1 MRCVMDP
8 PWCIR
13 IQDEAPLAL
22 TAVTR
27 GQVWIWPDD
36 GPPVRLGT
44 GDIMVNRGPAPYT
57 IGDDPAATRPRAV
70 IYPGQNCVT
79 LDGKPLHQEMALG
92 VRSWGNSLHGE
103 TVMLTGAYQM
113 QGEVSRRLLRVLPP
127 MLTLAADEWNSPLIP
142 LLAEEI
148 TKDEPGQEAV
158 LDRLLD
164 LLLIAVLRTWFARPE
179 AQAPAW
185 YRGYADPVVGRAL
198 HLLHHNPAHGWTVAS
213 LASAT
218 GVSRAAL
225 ARRFSELVG
234 EPPMSFLTSWRM
246 ALAAD
251 LLREPDTTIAAVARQ
266 VGYASPYALSSAF
279 KRVQGVSPRQFRERA
294 ATG

>member
-1 MRCVMDP
+1 V
-8 PWCIR
+8 
-13 IQDEAPLAL
+13 
-22 TAVTR
+22 
-27 GQVWIWPDD
+27 
-36 GPPVRLGT
+36 
-44 GDIMVNRGPAPYT
+44 
-57 IGDDPAATRPRAV
+57 
-70 IYPGQNCVT
+70 
-79 LDGKPLHQEMALG
+79 
-92 VRSWGNSLHGE
+92 
-103 TVMLTGAYQM
+103 
-113 QGEVSRRLLRVLPP
+113 
-127 MLTLAADEWNSPLIP
+127 
-142 LLAEEI
+142 
-148 TKDEPGQEAV
+148 
-158 LDRLLD
+158 
-164 LLLIAVLRTWFARPE
+164 VLRTWFARPE

-225 ARRFSELVG
+225 ARRFSERVG

-279 KRVQGVSPRQFRERA
+279 KRVQGVSPRQFSPVPGNELRLAEVSVIYA
-294 ATG
+294 DTGAMRLLLR

>member
-1 MRCVMDP
+1 
-8 PWCIR
+8 
-13 IQDEAPLAL
+13 
-22 TAVTR
+22 
-27 GQVWIWPDD
+27 
-36 GPPVRLGT
+36 
-44 GDIMVNRGPAPYT
+44 
-57 IGDDPAATRPRAV
+57 
-70 IYPGQNCVT
+70 
-79 LDGKPLHQEMALG
+79 
-92 VRSWGNSLHGE
+92 
-103 TVMLTGAYQM
+103 MLTGAYQM
-113 QGEVSRRLLRVLPP
+113 RGEVSRRLLRVLPP
-127 MLTLAADEWNSPLIP
+127 MLTLTADEWNSPLIP

-234 EPPMSFLTSWRM
+234 EPPMSFLTSCVWPGRRPTPG
-246 ALAAD
+246 A
-251 LLREPDTTIAAVARQ
+251 DTTIVAVARQ

-279 KRVQGVSPRQFRERA
+279 KRVHGVSPRLFRERA